1 MDIINQF
8 KENKVILLLMPSVD
22 YINISTNALRSL
34 SKYKVGYVTL
44 NKTCESLQETFAKKR
59 IKLNQIIYIDAIS
72 QTIKQPKKIDNCHF
86 VSSPGQLRFIAS
98 AMIKLMN
105 HKFDYLIFDSLTNL
119 SVYKRKD
126 AIAKFITVIANK
138 AKESNTKLLFYG
150 VGKRDDDIILKHTC
164 TVVDE
169 VIDLTTRSPLAYE

>member
-1 MDIINQF
+1 MDILNQF
-8 KENKVILLLMPSVD
+8 QNNNVLLLLMPSVD
-22 YINISTNALRSL
+22 YISISTNVMRSL
-34 SKYKVGYVTL
+34 SGNKIGYVTL

-59 IKLNQIIYIDAIS
+59 IKCNNTIFIDAIS
-72 QTIKQPKKIDNCHF
+72 QTIKQPVKVDHCHF
-86 VSSPGQLRFIAS
+86 VKSPGQLRSIAS

-105 HKFDYLIFDSLTNL
+105 HNFDYLIFDSLTNL

-126 AIAKFITVIANK
+126 AIAKFITIIANK
-138 AKESNTKLLFYG
+138 AKASNTKLLFYG
-150 VGKRDDDIILKHTC
+150 VGKREDDIILKHTC

>member
-8 KENKVILLLMPSVD
+8 HTNKVILLLTPSID
-22 YINISTNALRSL
+22 YIDVSTNVIRSL

-44 NKTCESLQETFAKKR
+44 NKTCESLQETFRNKK
-59 IKLNQIIYIDAIS
+59 IKQDNIIFIDAIS
-72 QTIKQPKKIDNCHF
+72 QTLKQPKKIDRCHF
-86 VSSPGQLRFIAS
+86 VNSPGQLKAIGS
-98 AMIKLMN
+98 AMVKLMN

-126 AIAKFITVIANK
+126 AIAKFIKVMANK
-138 AKESNTKLLFYG
+138 AKASNTKLLFYG
-150 VGKRDDDIILKHTC
+150 VGKREDDIILKHTC

-169 VIDLTTRSPLAYE
+169 IIDLTTRSPLAYE